1 MKEDFNELEEFD
13 FNDDDF
19 QEIEDLEAEL
29 DDLSDDL
36 EDSQIS
42 NNFNPRI
49 IKAKKYKEL
58 KSHQVKFR
66 HAKDL
71 AKKVDLTESPRYDC
85 IVSGNFIFGDF
96 IEAFLV
102 GKNIKITEMTIAT
115 LSMSRENIDSLV
127 TLMQKGYVDN
137 LNIIISDFFY
147 SHERNNLIQ
156 YMYEAL
162 DVDDRFQLSVTSTHA
177 KVYLLK
183 TLGGKKI
190 VIHGSTNM
198 RTCGNIE
205 HFTIEINESLYDFYR
220 DFYKEIESRYKTINK
235 TIGDRE
241 LKKLF

>member
-66 HAKDL
+66 NAKDL

-96 IEAFLV
+96 IE
-102 GKNIKITEMTIAT
+102 
-115 LSMSRENIDSLV
+115 
-127 TLMQKGYVDN
+127 
-137 LNIIISDFFY
+137 
-147 SHERNNLIQ
+147 NLIKPRK
-156 YMYEAL
+156 L
-162 DVDDRFQLSVTSTHA
+162 TF
-177 KVYLLK
+177 K
-183 TLGGKKI
+183 T
-190 VIHGSTNM
+190 
-198 RTCGNIE
+198 
-205 HFTIEINESLYDFYR
+205 
-220 DFYKEIESRYKTINK
+220 
-235 TIGDRE
+235 
-241 LKKLF
+241 